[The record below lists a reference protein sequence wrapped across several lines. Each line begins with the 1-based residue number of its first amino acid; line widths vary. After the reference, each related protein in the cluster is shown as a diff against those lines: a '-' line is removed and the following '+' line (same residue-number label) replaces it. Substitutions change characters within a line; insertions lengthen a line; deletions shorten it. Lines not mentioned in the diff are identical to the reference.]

1 MENKTISYKDIRNQF
16 ASFLKILVE
25 IPFNSFFD
33 NEKICPD
40 KFAVLFNYLE
50 PTLPIFPYI
59 TMLRTENPYVTVP
72 FFVNNPFF
80 DYKKNKDGLKIISF
94 CNWVGYYTGMN
105 TSFNEDFIVKNDAIK
120 NYRLM
125 YKYLKTLKNCVS
137 IIDDFFLELDAP
149 KNYLNPIYK
158 SISAKTIKIL
168 TELMGFYGNY
178 ILVKKKGVSR
188 YPVDNMIYNPINNMI
203 YIHCTQPNTQV
214 IYNPFVPVTAVGN
227 DNPLLPV
234 TADLTLARGGEG
246 TNFFENIP
254 HTRFNN
260 IAAEIIGRE
269 IEEEFDRTLRDN
281 AHRTVAECTELLRT
295 AT

>member
-1 MENKTISYKDIRNQF
+1 MENKTITYGDIRKQF

-50 PTLPIFPYI
+50 PTLPILPYI
-59 TMLRTENPYVTVP
+59 TMLRTENPYITVP

-80 DYKKNKDGLKIISF
+80 DCKKNKDGLKIIKFNS
-94 CNWVGYYTGMN
+94 WVGYYTGMN
-105 TSFNEDFIVKNDAIK
+105 TSFNADFIVKNDAIK
-120 NYRLM
+120 NYSLM
-125 YKYLKTLKNCVS
+125 YKYLKALKNCVS

-158 SISAKTIKIL
+158 SISVKTIKIL

-178 ILVKKKGVSR
+178 ILVKKKGVSQYTANNR
-188 YPVDNMIYNPINNMI
+188 IYIYN
-203 YIHCTQPNTQV
+203 TQPDTQI
-214 IYNPFVPVTAVGN
+214 IYNPFVPVTAVGTN
-227 DNPLLPV
+227 NPLFPV

-246 TNFFENIP
+246 TNLFETIRP
-254 HTRFNN
+254 ARFNN
-260 IAAEIIGRE
+260 IATEIIGGE
-269 IEEEFDRTLRDN
+269 IEGEFDRTLREN
-281 AHRTVAECTELLRT
+281 AHRVVAECTELLRT

>member
-1 MENKTISYKDIRNQF
+1 MENKTITYEDIRKQF
-16 ASFLKILVE
+16 TSFLKTLAD

-50 PTLPIFPYI
+50 PTLPILPYI

-72 FFVNNPFF
+72 FFMNNPFF
-80 DYKKNKDGLKIISF
+80 DYEKNKDGLKIIKFNS
-94 CNWVGYYTGMN
+94 WVGYYTETN
-105 TSFNEDFIVKNDAIK
+105 TSFNSDFIVKNDAIK
-120 NYRLM
+120 NYSLM
-125 YKYLKTLKNCVS
+125 YKYLKALKSCVS
-137 IIDDFFLELDAP
+137 IIDDFFLMLDAP

-158 SISAKTIKIL
+158 SISVKTIKVL
-168 TELMGFYGNY
+168 NELMGFYGNY

-188 YPVDNMIYNPINNMI
+188 YSANDRI
-203 YIHCTQPNTQV
+203 YIQSTQSNTQV
-214 IYNPFVPVTAVGN
+214 IYNLIPVTAVGT
-227 DNPLLPV
+227 DNPLFPV

-246 TNFFENIP
+246 INFFETIQ
-254 HTRFNN
+254 
-260 IAAEIIGRE
+260 
-269 IEEEFDRTLRDN
+269 FDRTLRDN

>member
-1 MENKTISYKDIRNQF
+1 MENRTITYGDIRKQF
-16 ASFLKILVE
+16 ASFLKILADT
-25 IPFNSFFD
+25 PFKFFFD
-33 NEKICPD
+33 NKKVSPD

-50 PTLPIFPYI
+50 PTLPILPYI

-80 DYKKNKDGLKIISF
+80 DYEKNKDGFKIIKFNS
-94 CNWVGYYTGMN
+94 WVGYYTGMN
-105 TSFNEDFIVKNDAIK
+105 TSFNADFIVKNDAIK
-120 NYRLM
+120 NYSLM
-125 YKYLKTLKNCVS
+125 YKYLKALKNCVS
-137 IIDDFFLELDAP
+137 IIDDFFLMLDAP

-158 SISAKTIKIL
+158 SISAKAIKIL
-168 TELMGFYGNY
+168 NDLLGFYGNY
-178 ILVKKKGVSR
+178 ILVKKKGISR
-188 YPVDNMIYNPINNMI
+188 YPANDRIYDRI
-203 YIHCTQPNTQV
+203 YIRDTQPNTQV
-214 IYNPFVPVTAVGN
+214 VYNPFVPVTAVGT

-246 TNFFENIP
+246 TNFFETIP

-260 IAAEIIGRE
+260 IATEIIGEE
-269 IEEEFDRTLRDN
+269 IEREFDRTLRDN

>member
-1 MENKTISYKDIRNQF
+1 MENKTITYGDIRKQF
-16 ASFLKILVE
+16 ASFLKILVD

-59 TMLRTENPYVTVP
+59 TMLRTENPDVTVP
-72 FFVNNPFF
+72 FFMNNPLF

-94 CNWVGYYTGMN
+94 CNWVGYYTGS
-105 TSFNEDFIVKNDAIK
+105 TSFNEDFIVKNDTIK

-125 YKYLKTLKNCVS
+125 YKYLKVLKNCVL
-137 IIDDFFLELDAP
+137 IIDDFFLTLDAP
-149 KNYLNPIYK
+149 EKYLNPIYR
-158 SISAKTIKIL
+158 SISVKTISIL
-168 TELMGFYGNY
+168 NELIGFYGNY

-188 YPVDNMIYNPINNMI
+188 YSANNMI
-203 YIHCTQPNTQV
+203 YIRCTQPNTPV
-214 IYNPFVPVTAVGN
+214 IYNPFVPVTAVGTN
-227 DNPLLPV
+227 NPLFPV

-246 TNFFENIP
+246 TNLFETIP
-254 HTRFNN
+254 RINN
-260 IAAEIIGRE
+260 IAAEIIGWRE
-269 IEEEFDRTLRDN
+269 IEGEFDRTLRDN

>member
-1 MENKTISYKDIRNQF
+1 MENKTITYGDIRKQF

-50 PTLPIFPYI
+50 PTLPILPYI
-59 TMLRTENPYVTVP
+59 TMLRTENPDVTVP

-80 DYKKNKDGLKIISF
+80 DYKKNKDGLKIIKFNS
-94 CNWVGYYTGMN
+94 WVGYYTEMN
-105 TSFNEDFIVKNDAIK
+105 TSFNADFIVKNDAIK
-120 NYRLM
+120 NYSLM
-125 YKYLKTLKNCVS
+125 YKYLQALKNCVA

-158 SISAKTIKIL
+158 SISVKTIKIL

-188 YPVDNMIYNPINNMI
+188 YSANNRI
-203 YIHCTQPNTQV
+203 YIHNT
-214 IYNPFVPVTAVGN
+214 
-227 DNPLLPV
+227 
-234 TADLTLARGGEG
+234 
-246 TNFFENIP
+246 
-254 HTRFNN
+254 
-260 IAAEIIGRE
+260 
-269 IEEEFDRTLRDN
+269 
-281 AHRTVAECTELLRT
+281 
-295 AT
+295 

>member
-1 MENKTISYKDIRNQF
+1 MENKIIACGDIRKQF
-16 ASFLKILVE
+16 ASFLKILVDV
-25 IPFNSFFD
+25 PFNSFFD

-72 FFVNNPFF
+72 FFMNNPFF
-80 DYKKNKDGLKIISF
+80 DYEKNKDGLKIISF
-94 CNWVGYYTGMN
+94 CNWVGYYTGS

-120 NYRLM
+120 NYSLM
-125 YKYLKTLKNCVS
+125 YKYLKALKNCIS
-137 IIDDFFLELDAP
+137 IIEDFFLMLDAP

-158 SISAKTIKIL
+158 SISVKTIKIL

-188 YPVDNMIYNPINNMI
+188 YLSNDRL
-203 YIHCTQPNTQV
+203 YIRDTQPNTPV
-214 IYNPFVPVTAVGN
+214 IYNPFIPVTAVGT
-227 DNPLLPV
+227 DNPLFPV
-234 TADLTLARGGEG
+234 TVDLTLARGGEG
-246 TNFFENIP
+246 TNFFETIP

-260 IAAEIIGRE
+260 IAAEIISGD
-269 IEEEFDRTLRDN
+269 IEGGFDRTLREN

>member
-1 MENKTISYKDIRNQF
+1 MENKTIAYGDIKKQF
-16 ASFLKILVE
+16 ASFLKILAE
-25 IPFNSFFD
+25 TPFKFFFD
-33 NEKICPD
+33 NKEVCPD

-50 PTLPIFPYI
+50 PTLPILPYI

-80 DYKKNKDGLKIISF
+80 DYEKNKDGFKIIKFNS
-94 CNWVGYYTGMN
+94 WVGYYTGMN
-105 TSFNEDFIVKNDAIK
+105 TSFNADFIVKNDAIK

-125 YKYLKTLKNCVS
+125 YKYLKALKNCVS

-158 SISAKTIKIL
+158 SISVKTIKIL
-168 TELMGFYGNY
+168 NELMGFYGNY
-178 ILVKKKGVSR
+178 ILVKNGNIGR
-188 YPVDNMIYNPINNMI
+188 YPINGRI
-203 YIHCTQPNTQV
+203 YIHGFQPNTQIV
-214 IYNPFVPVTAVGN
+214 YNPFVPVTAVGT
-227 DNPLLPV
+227 DNPLFPI

-246 TNFFENIP
+246 TNFFETIP

-260 IAAEIIGRE
+260 IAAENIGEE
-269 IEEEFDRTLRDN
+269 IEREFDRTLRDN
-281 AHRTVAECTELLRT
+281 AHRVVAECTELLRT

>member
-1 MENKTISYKDIRNQF
+1 MENKTITYGDIRKQF
-16 ASFLKILVE
+16 TSFLKILVD

-59 TMLRTENPYVTVP
+59 TMLRTENPDVTVP
-72 FFVNNPFF
+72 FFMNNPFF

-94 CNWVGYYTGMN
+94 CNWIGYYTGS
-105 TSFNEDFIVKNDAIK
+105 TSFNEDFIVKNDTIK

-125 YKYLKTLKNCVS
+125 YKYLKVLKNCVL
-137 IIDDFFLELDAP
+137 IIDDFFLTLDAP
-149 KNYLNPIYK
+149 EKYLNPIYR
-158 SISAKTIKIL
+158 SISVKTISIL
-168 TELMGFYGNY
+168 NELIGFYGSY
-178 ILVKKKGVSR
+178 IFVKKKGVSQ
-188 YPVDNMIYNPINNMI
+188 YTANNRI
-203 YIHCTQPNTQV
+203 YIHNTQPDTQI
-214 IYNPFVPVTAVGN
+214 IYNPFVPVTAVGTN
-227 DNPLLPV
+227 NPLFPV

-246 TNFFENIP
+246 TNLFETIP
-254 HTRFNN
+254 RINN
-260 IAAEIIGRE
+260 IAAEIIVWRE
-269 IEEEFDRTLRDN
+269 IEGEFDRTLRDN

>member
-1 MENKTISYKDIRNQF
+1 MENKIIACGDIRKQF
-16 ASFLKILVE
+16 ASFLKILVDV
-25 IPFNSFFD
+25 PFNSFFD

-72 FFVNNPFF
+72 FFMNNPFF
-80 DYKKNKDGLKIISF
+80 DYEKNKDGLKIISF
-94 CNWVGYYTGMN
+94 CNWVGYYTGS

-120 NYRLM
+120 NYSLM
-125 YKYLKTLKNCVS
+125 YKYLKVLKNCVA

-168 TELMGFYGNY
+168 NELLGFYGNY
-178 ILVKKKGVSR
+178 ILVKKKGINR
-188 YPVDNMIYNPINNMI
+188 YLTANDRI
-203 YIHCTQPNTQV
+203 YIQNTQPNTQI
-214 IYNPFVPVTAVGN
+214 IYNPFVPVTAVGT
-227 DNPLLPV
+227 DNPLFPV
-234 TADLTLARGGEG
+234 TADLTLARGGGG
-246 TNFFENIP
+246 TNLFETIRP
-254 HTRFNN
+254 TRFNN
-260 IAAEIIGRE
+260 IAAEIISGD
-269 IEEEFDRTLRDN
+269 IEGEFDRTLRDN
-281 AHRTVAECTELLRT
+281 THRTVAECTELLRT

>member
-1 MENKTISYKDIRNQF
+1 MENKTITYGDIRKQF
-16 ASFLKILVE
+16 TSFLKILVDV
-25 IPFNSFFD
+25 PFNSFFD

-72 FFVNNPFF
+72 FFMNNPFF
-80 DYKKNKDGLKIISF
+80 DYEKNKDGLRIISF
-94 CNWVGYYTGMN
+94 CNWVGYYTGS
-105 TSFNEDFIVKNDAIK
+105 TSFNEDFIVKNDTIK
-120 NYRLM
+120 NYSLM
-125 YKYLKTLKNCVS
+125 YKYLKALKNCVS
-137 IIDDFFLELDAP
+137 IIDDFFLMLDAP

-158 SISAKTIKIL
+158 SISVKIIKIL
-168 TELMGFYGNY
+168 IELMGFYGNY
-178 ILVKKKGVSR
+178 ILIKKKGVSR
-188 YPVDNMIYNPINNMI
+188 YLANDRIY
-203 YIHCTQPNTQV
+203 YIQGFQPNTSV
-214 IYNPFVPVTAVGN
+214 VVYNPFVPVTAVGT

-246 TNFFENIP
+246 TNFFETIQ
-254 HTRFNN
+254 
-260 IAAEIIGRE
+260 
-269 IEEEFDRTLRDN
+269 FDRTLRDN

>member
-1 MENKTISYKDIRNQF
+1 MENKIIACGDIRKQF
-16 ASFLKILVE
+16 ASFLKILVDV
-25 IPFNSFFD
+25 PFNSFFD

-72 FFVNNPFF
+72 FFMNNPFF
-80 DYKKNKDGLKIISF
+80 DYEKNKDGVRVVSF
-94 CNWVGYYTGMN
+94 NSWVGYYTGMN
-105 TSFNEDFIVKNDAIK
+105 TSFNADFIVENNAIK
-120 NYRLM
+120 NYSLM
-125 YKYLKTLKNCVS
+125 YKYLKSLKNCVS
-137 IIDDFFLELDAP
+137 IIDDFFLMLDAP

-168 TELMGFYGNY
+168 NELLGFYGNY
-178 ILVKKKGVSR
+178 ILVKKKGISR
-188 YPVDNMIYNPINNMI
+188 YLTANDRI
-203 YIHCTQPNTQV
+203 YIQNTQPNAQ
-214 IYNPFVPVTAVGN
+214 IICNPFVPVTAVGTN
-227 DNPLLPV
+227 NSLFPV

-246 TNFFENIP
+246 TNFFETIP

-260 IAAEIIGRE
+260 IAAEIIGGE
-269 IEEEFDRTLRDN
+269 IEREFDRTLREN
-281 AHRTVAECTELLRT
+281 AHRVVAECTELLRA

>member
-1 MENKTISYKDIRNQF
+1 MENKTITYGDIRKQF
-16 ASFLKILVE
+16 ASFLKILADT
-25 IPFNSFFD
+25 PFKFFFD
-33 NEKICPD
+33 NKKVCPD

-50 PTLPIFPYI
+50 PTLPILPYI

-72 FFVNNPFF
+72 FFMNNPFF
-80 DYKKNKDGLKIISF
+80 DYEKNKDGLKIIKFNS
-94 CNWVGYYTGMN
+94 WVGYYTEMN
-105 TSFNEDFIVKNDAIK
+105 TSFNADFIVKNDAIK
-120 NYRLM
+120 NYSLM
-125 YKYLKTLKNCVS
+125 YKYLNALKNCIS
-137 IIDDFFLELDAP
+137 IIDDFFLMLDAP

-188 YPVDNMIYNPINNMI
+188 YLANDRL
-203 YIHCTQPNTQV
+203 YIRDTQPNTPV
-214 IYNPFVPVTAVGN
+214 IYNPFIPVTAVGT
-227 DNPLLPV
+227 DNPLFPV

-246 TNFFENIP
+246 TNFFETIP

-260 IAAEIIGRE
+260 IAAEIIGEE
-269 IEEEFDRTLRDN
+269 IEGEFDRTLRDN
-281 AHRTVAECTELLRT
+281 AHRTITECTELLRT